1 MSLKCQEELQRG
13 LENCLQT
20 LTGVIKT
27 VVSMKAVQ
35 IHQHGGP
42 EVLKYEEVADPICGS
57 GDVLV
62 QLKAAS
68 INHLDLWVR
77 QGIPGWKVS
86 LPLTPGC
93 DGAGVVAGKG
103 ELIKDLNVGDKVLVI
118 PNVSCGNCE
127 YCVNGDDNLC
137 PEYGIVGETCN
148 GCDAEMI
155 ALPRRNII
163 PIPKGLTYEEA
174 AAIPLVFMTAWH
186 MLVTK
191 AQVKPEQFVLV
202 LAAGSGVGSAAIQ
215 IAKLHGAKVIATA
228 GNDAK
233 LEKAKG
239 LGADFLI
246 NHYKEPISEM
256 VKQYTENRGVDVVVE
271 HVGKATWEESLKSL
285 AKGGK
290 IVTCG
295 ATTGSEASINLNY
308 IFYKHQ
314 QIIGS
319 TMSTRGELFEILNFV
334 RQKKLKPVIDKEF
347 MLKEVADAHRYV
359 AEGKQ
364 FGKVILTI

>member
-1 MSLKCQEELQRG
+1 
-13 LENCLQT
+13 
-20 LTGVIKT
+20 
-27 VVSMKAVQ
+27 MKAVR

-42 EVLKYEEVADPICGS
+42 EVLKFEEVPDPSCGNQ
-57 GDVLV
+57 DVLV

-68 INHLDLWVR
+68 INHLDIWAR

-86 LPLTPGC
+86 LPLIPGC
-93 DGAGVVAGKG
+93 DGAGVVIGKG
-103 ELIKDLNVGDKVLVI
+103 EAIKDLNVGDKVLII

-127 YCVNGDDNLC
+127 ACVNGEDNLC

-148 GCDAEMI
+148 GCDAELI
-155 ALPRRNII
+155 SFNRRNII

-174 AAIPLVFMTAWH
+174 AAVPLVFMTAWH

-191 AQVKPEQFVLV
+191 AHVKPEQLVLV

-228 GNDAK
+228 GSEEKMA
-233 LEKAKG
+233 KAKE
-239 LGADFLI
+239 LGADFVI
-246 NHYKEPISEM
+246 HHYKEKISER
-256 VKQYTENRGVDVVVE
+256 VKEFTENRGVDVVVE
-271 HVGKATWEESLKSL
+271 HVGQATWNESLKSL
-285 AKGGK
+285 AKCGK

-295 ATTGSEASINLNY
+295 ATTGADVSINLAHL
-308 IFYKHQ
+308 FSKHQ

-319 TMSTRGELFEILNFV
+319 TMATRGELFEILNFV

-347 MLKEVADAHRYV
+347 MLKDIAEAHRYV
-359 AEGKQ
+359 ESGKQ